1 MLCLVANDRVV
12 LLVVFLELIET
23 LLIFYLLGV
32 AKEHLN
38 YSLVNVQIVSDVKR
52 YVFLQSDLLLIMACL
67 SLKVVEHL
75 FEGSSIDTIRNSES
89 SRLKL
94 LLSNCIKISLKDMLY
109 KPVYICNSC
118 KAQQKEPYKSKEYSV
133 PKPIR
138 GSLRPCSLRV
148 LDDKSKLVT
157 DNFHVTEWQDQSL
170 VENKDY

>member
-38 YSLVNVQIVSDVKR
+38 YTLVNVQIVSDVKR

-67 SLKVVEHL
+67 CLEVVEHL

-118 KAQQKEPYKSKEYSV
+118 KAQ
-133 PKPIR
+133 
-138 GSLRPCSLRV
+138 
-148 LDDKSKLVT
+148 
-157 DNFHVTEWQDQSL
+157 
-170 VENKDY
+170 